1 MYIVILYTNYIYYI
15 RTRII
20 LYHNNITIT
29 NPFINHSNVDI
40 VYIVGL
46 KIPTGSKIR
55 KLESVCHTC
64 IYSNT
69 VLEYYSKLS
78 VIRSLPRNYVLELC
92 IGTCS

>member
-20 LYHNNITIT
+20 VYHNNITIT

-46 KIPTGSKIR
+46 KIPTGS
-55 KLESVCHTC
+55 
-64 IYSNT
+64 
-69 VLEYYSKLS
+69 
-78 VIRSLPRNYVLELC
+78 
-92 IGTCS
+92 